1 VSDEPQALFEIDDT
15 LSVRELGQRFAKMLR
30 REFRSEVWV
39 RGQIR
44 DLSRPPSGH
53 VYFNLVEPV
62 EGGRQPDAL
71 VRVVLFDTTKQIV
84 NRLLSR
90 SGAGRFEDGMEIRI
104 RGEVDYYAPQGSLQL
119 RMTSIDPEYTLG
131 RLAADRDHLLRT
143 LAAEELLGRNAQLP
157 EQLVP
162 LRVALITSAG
172 SAAAA
177 DFTDQLDASG
187 YAWDLTVYDS
197 RMQGATAAESVSR
210 AVILAG
216 RSSPLP
222 DVICVVRGGGAR
234 TDLSTFDAEAIARA
248 IATAPV
254 PVYCGIGH
262 EIDRSI
268 ADEVAARSLKT
279 PTACA
284 QVLIDSVAAADA
296 RFFDLGTQIAQLARR
311 RPAEHHAELE
321 RCGARVRDAADRATG
336 QARDRMVIVGD
347 RIRRSATRS
356 HRHAAA
362 RIDAHAADLG
372 PSADACL
379 AACIAEQDRLA
390 ESIGRSVPR
399 ALRSRR
405 TELDAIEAR
414 VRALDPVHVL
424 RRGWSI
430 TTGPDGRAVM
440 SVAGAPDTLHT
451 RIADGTLIS
460 TVTERKA
467 AGQDPAQEGP

>member
-1 VSDEPQALFEIDDT
+1 MTDEPQALFEIDDT

-30 REFRSEVWV
+30 REFRSEVWG

-71 VRVVLFDTTKQIV
+71 VRVVLFDTAKQIV
-84 NRLLSR
+84 NRLLTR

-104 RGEVDYYAPQGSLQL
+104 RGEVDYYAPQGSLQI

-143 LAAEELLGRNAQLP
+143 LAAEGLMGRNAQLP
-157 EQLVP
+157 HQLVP
-162 LRVALITSAG
+162 LRIALITSAG

-177 DFTDQLDASG
+177 DFTDQLDATG
-187 YAWDLTVYDS
+187 YAWDVTIYDS
-197 RMQGATAAESVSR
+197 RMQGVTAAESVSR
-210 AVILAG
+210 AVMLAG
-216 RSSPLP
+216 RQTPP
-222 DVICVVRGGGAR
+222 HDVICVVRGGGAR
-234 TDLSTFDAEAIARA
+234 TDLSTFDAEPIARA
-248 IATAPV
+248 IATSPV

-268 ADEVAARSLKT
+268 ADEVAALSLKT

-284 QVLIDSVAAADA
+284 QVLIDTVTAADA
-296 RFFDLGTQIAQLARR
+296 RFFDLGARIAQLARR
-311 RPAEHHAELE
+311 RPAEHQAELE
-321 RCGARVRDAADRATG
+321 RCSNRLLTAAGRATDHEN
-336 QARDRMVIVGD
+336 DRMMIIGD
-347 RIRRSATRS
+347 RISRSATRS

-362 RIDAHAADLG
+362 RVDTHAAE
-372 PSADACL
+372 L
-379 AACIAEQDRLA
+379 APAAQRCIDRRTDEQDALA
-390 ESIGRSVPR
+390 GAIARTVPR
-399 ALRSRR
+399 ALRGRG

-430 TTGPDGRAVM
+430 TTGPDGRAVT
-440 SVAGAPDTLHT
+440 SIENAPSTLHT

-460 TVTERKA
+460 TVTDRR
-467 AGQDPAQEGP
+467 PADDLGQEGP